1 MKRVPDKSQSL
12 AFTASP
18 RRSLRHPS
26 PTTSSSP
33 SRASFTDEIAS
44 FSASGWQRG
53 REKSSLTTRRGSSQ
67 RLVSKARL
75 SGNPRARLCLL
86 QRDGGELPQSHDLRA
101 SYVFLS
107 RTYVYTR
114 RLRRVYV
121 CVRARARVYIPLL
134 RSCAHKSPRSGVAR
148 TENVNLPSGRSA
160 CAIRADASYRRSPPR
175 RLPPFIFP
183 SFRRSV
189 HGNEFKNWLA
199 DLMLGGQSDRFG
211 NPRLSLSQLFLLGS
225 CGKLDCS
232 DLYQEH
238 AGIYG
243 ENCCYTYFG
252 AFDP

>member
-12 AFTASP
+12 AAHAFTASP

-53 REKSSLTTRRGSSQ
+53 RGKSSLTTRRGSSQ

-121 CVRARARVYIPLL
+121 CVCARARVYSSLALVCTQKSAFRRCSHGKCQFAKRTIRL
-134 RSCAHKSPRSGVAR
+134 RNTR
-148 TENVNLPSGRSA
+148 GRQLSTF
-160 CAIRADASYRRSPPR
+160 ASQTTSSVYFSIV
-175 RLPPFIFP
+175 PPFGTRERI
-183 SFRRSV
+183 
-189 HGNEFKNWLA
+189 
-199 DLMLGGQSDRFG
+199 
-211 NPRLSLSQLFLLGS
+211 
-225 CGKLDCS
+225 
-232 DLYQEH
+232 
-238 AGIYG
+238 
-243 ENCCYTYFG
+243 
-252 AFDP
+252 